1 MLRTALWASP
11 VAVLFAFPASGQ
23 NPPGNGSPGCPSGT
37 MLAPASS
44 SAIPAGAMG
53 MANPKGA
60 VVSAAKK
67 KLFGSKSPDAAKDS
81 AAAKPPA
88 PRCVTPDQYSS
99 EMKAQQTDAIKGAA
113 TAALTATPIGMAV
126 VGAKAAAPM
135 AGKVAGALG
144 SRFHRGPSKDDMVR
158 DLSAGRLYIENVSFK
173 PGAEDANSG
182 SDKALATLVDALKS
196 ADGRFLLKVTP
207 ESDGKTPSDAKLAQT
222 RAQRLVAKLQSAGV
236 PVAKVTPAPL
246 TVTTS
251 WTAGAPV
258 RSDAHLELVAL
269 PPEHKQ

>member
-1 MLRTALWASP
+1 
-11 VAVLFAFPASGQ
+11 
-23 NPPGNGSPGCPSGT
+23 
-37 MLAPASS
+37 
-44 SAIPAGAMG
+44 MG

-67 KLFGSKSPDAAKDS
+67 KLFGSKSSNTSTDS

-88 PRCVTPDQYSS
+88 PRCLTPEQYSA
-99 EMKAQQTDAIKGAA
+99 EMKAQQTAAMKGVA
-113 TAALTATPIGMAV
+113 TAALTATPVGMAV
-126 VGAKAAAPM
+126 VGAKAAAPV
-135 AGKVAGALG
+135 AGRVAGALS

-158 DLSAGRLYIENVSFK
+158 DLTAGRLYLENVSFK
-173 PGAEDANSG
+173 PGAEDAASG

-196 ADGRFLLKVTP
+196 ADGRFVLKVTP

-222 RAQRLVAKLQSAGV
+222 RAQHLAAKLQSAGV

-246 TVTTS
+246 TVTTN
-251 WTAGAPV
+251 WNVGAPV
-258 RSDAHLELVAL
+258 KSDAHLELVAL